1 METNQEKLNRFFD
14 EGIIDIARGPIFD
27 KAPEPFP
34 EGVDFGRVEAM
45 MLTLAIGDSL
55 GVTSEGKNPDARR
68 QWNKGQEVRDYVP
81 NPKASDG
88 RGYPS
93 DDTQLSFWTLECINE
108 DGGLVPGHVA
118 ERFCRDR
125 IFGIGGTV
133 KEFIRNYKS
142 DVLTGIR
149 PAPRARATG
158 P

>member
-45 MLTLAIGDSL
+45 LLTLAIGDSL
-55 GVTSEGKNPDARR
+55 GATSEGKNPDARR
-68 QWNKGQEVRDYVP
+68 QWNKGQEVRGYMP

-108 DGGLVPGHVA
+108 DGGL
-118 ERFCRDR
+118 R
-125 IFGIGGTV
+125 
-133 KEFIRNYKS
+133 S
-142 DVLTGIR
+142 
-149 PAPRARATG
+149 RARGGAVL